1 LSQHAVGLKP
11 DTLYA
16 FLQCA
21 APFEGE
27 VRGSFGS
34 KITELMIESNI
45 LTSNLRDDVPDAWR
59 DYQQLLAELGLI
71 YSTKISPTL
80 YLTNL
85 AHMFLAGELGFSEL
99 VGMQALRYQYPN
111 GQKSTIGARLTARG
125 VTAEFPARPGASRKC
140 RS

>member
-1 LSQHAVGLKP
+1 
-11 DTLYA
+11 
-16 FLQCA
+16 
-21 APFEGE
+21 
-27 VRGSFGS
+27 
-34 KITELMIESNI
+34 MIESNI